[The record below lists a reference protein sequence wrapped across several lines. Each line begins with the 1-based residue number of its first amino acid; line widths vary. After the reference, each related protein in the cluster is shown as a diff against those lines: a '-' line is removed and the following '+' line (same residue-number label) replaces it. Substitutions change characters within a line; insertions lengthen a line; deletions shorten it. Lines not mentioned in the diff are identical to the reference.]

1 MSQRITVGYVELT
14 EEESER
20 LFKQV
25 EKDKEVMDYDGLQG
39 LMNDFDSRVI
49 EPVNQPLGGIVDEAP
64 REEIGKGDRYIEV
77 FNKLEEDSR
86 YRIRSS
92 DQSKKE
98 VPE

>member
-25 EKDKEVMDYDGLQG
+25 EKDKEVTDYDALQG

-49 EPVNQPLGGIVDEAP
+49 EPVNQPLAEVVDEAP
-64 REEIGKGDRYIEV
+64 REEIGEGDRYIEI

-98 VPE
+98 VAE

>member
-14 EEESER
+14 EEESKR

-25 EKDKEVMDYDGLQG
+25 EKDKEVTDYDALQG

-49 EPVNQPLGGIVDEAP
+49 EPVNQPLAGVVDEAP
-64 REEIGKGDRYIEV
+64 REEIGEGDRYIEI
-77 FNKLEEDSR
+77 FNKLEEDSH

-98 VPE
+98 VAE